1 VVVAQPPLPAA
12 CPGGGPILVP
22 LFGERQ
28 AGAAVALATRI
39 AASENRQLVLMD
51 MSRGREEPAWAGAA
65 LRQTR
70 SRDVEARMERAGPQ
84 DPGRAI
90 AAAAADLEARMI
102 VAARSG
108 LNPRQLRVCDT
119 LFANPPVEVAM
130 LWGKW
135 QDSGPGTRVLAAG
148 PDAAR
153 MVGLATALAGDS
165 GSVTLLALERSQFE
179 LQLRI
184 GQPLRLTSPVRLRRP
199 SARSREAA
207 VLATQRDE
215 RAAGIVVDATR
226 QGPAEW
232 LARGTGGEL
241 VGTRAGVPVVAVARP
256 LPPPLRVL
264 LQALASLSGVL
275 PDLSEQ
281 DRIAVYVSLRRA
293 ARGGV
298 DFGTMVIL
306 STAIAALG
314 LLMDS
319 AVIIV
324 GAMLIA
330 PLMTPIMSAGLGV
343 TQGDG
348 RVVRMALST
357 LAIGALTAV
366 AVGGGVGFVHPH
378 EGVTA
383 QMAVRTEPS
392 VSDLLVAVASG
403 AAGAYATCRRQV
415 ASSLAGVGIA
425 VSLVPPLA
433 VVGLGVGLGD
443 MEVAAGSLLLFLVN
457 LSAIAATASG
467 MFFWLGFRP
476 RSGPTNRVAVFTR
489 GVGTLGGI
497 VLLILVAVLIWQ
509 DAAVSRDRL
518 AVQRAA
524 ESAVRAVD
532 PEATVERFELVSHSD
547 RLVVVDLDVRGRT
560 IDGDDAD
567 AVKSGLARQLQTPVE
582 LTLRV
587 LPVFFAGGEEECA
600 GPQPCAGW

>member
-1 VVVAQPPLPAA
+1 M
-12 CPGGGPILVP
+12 
-22 LFGERQ
+22 FGERQ
-28 AGAAVALATRI
+28 AGAAVALAIRI
-39 AASENRQLVLMD
+39 AASEGRQLVLLD
-51 MSRGREEPAWAGAA
+51 MSRGRDGPAWAQSV
-65 LRQTR
+65 LREAR
-70 SRDVEARMERAGPQ
+70 RRDVETRMERAGPQ
-84 DPGRAI
+84 EPRRAI
-90 AAAAADLEARMI
+90 VTAAVDLEAALI
-102 VAARSG
+102 ITARAG
-108 LNPRQLRVCDT
+108 LNPRQRRVCDS

-130 LWGKW
+130 LWGDW
-135 QDSGPGTRVLAAG
+135 HPEAPGDRVLAAG

-153 MVGLATALAGDS
+153 VVGLATALAGRS
-165 GSVTLLALERSQFE
+165 GTVTLLALESNQFE
-179 LQLRI
+179 LQLGI

-199 SARSREAA
+199 SARSRETA
-207 VLATQRDE
+207 VLASQKDE
-215 RAAGIVVDATR
+215 QAALIVVDATR

-256 LPPPLRVL
+256 LPPPLRLL
-264 LQALASLSGVL
+264 LQGLATLSQVL

-348 RVVRMALST
+348 RVVRMSLST
-357 LAIGALTAV
+357 VAFGAMTAV
-366 AVGGGVGFVHPH
+366 AVGGGVGLVHPH

-383 QMAVRTEPS
+383 QMAARTEPS
-392 VSDLLVAVASG
+392 VSDLLVAIASG
-403 AAGAYATCRRQV
+403 AAGAYATCRTQV
-415 ASSLAGVGIA
+415 GSSLAGVGIA

-433 VVGLGVGLGD
+433 VVGLGVALGD
-443 MEVAAGSLLLFLVN
+443 LEVALGSSLLFLVN

-476 RSGPTNRVAVFTR
+476 RSGPTHRVAVFTR
-489 GVGTLGGI
+489 GVGTLGGV
-497 VLLILVAVLIWQ
+497 VLLILVAVLVWQ

-518 AVQRAA
+518 AVEKAA
-524 ESAVRAVD
+524 ERAVRAVD
-532 PEATVERFELVSHSD
+532 AEATVERFVLVSHND

-560 IDGDDAD
+560 ITGDDVH
-567 AVKSGLARQLQTPVE
+567 AVQSGLARDLETPVE

-587 LPVFFAGGEEECA
+587 LPAFFAGEEELECP
-600 GPQPCAGW
+600 GPQPCRR